1 MENDIFK
8 LINLFRG
15 IFSKNFNI
23 NILDDRIEV
32 FYGEKSI
39 TVKTHDFL
47 YEVVSVIFY
56 ILNCEKQKLNA
67 EDMLSNYLLYTS
79 VNMF

>member
-23 NILDDRIEV
+23 NILNDRIEV

-39 TVKTHDFL
+39 TVKTHDIL

>member
-1 MENDIFK
+1 MENDVFK
-8 LINLFRG
+8 IVNIFRG

-32 FYGEKSI
+32 FYGEKNI

-47 YEVVSVIFY
+47 FEVVSVIYY